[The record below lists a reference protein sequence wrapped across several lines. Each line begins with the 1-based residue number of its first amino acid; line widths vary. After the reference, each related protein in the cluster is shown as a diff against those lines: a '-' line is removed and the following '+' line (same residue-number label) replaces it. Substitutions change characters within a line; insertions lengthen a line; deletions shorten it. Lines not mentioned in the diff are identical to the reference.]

1 MLESL
6 KASLFLFFL
15 FFPSILLEKA
25 LPPSLLVAPRNSA
38 LPYQILSPSND
49 EEKKR
54 DSFIESFSHYRTWFV
69 RNMVLNTVNQTS
81 DKEREIEKE
90 GISHA

>member
-25 LPPSLLVAPRNSA
+25 LPPSLLVARNSA

-54 DSFIESFSHYRTWFV
+54 ENPTIRSSSPFLIIELGSFVIWF
-69 RNMVLNTVNQTS
+69 
-81 DKEREIEKE
+81 
-90 GISHA
+90 

>member
-54 DSFIESFSHYRTWFV
+54 ENPTIRSSSPFLIIELDSFVIWF
-69 RNMVLNTVNQTS
+69 
-81 DKEREIEKE
+81 
-90 GISHA
+90 